1 MRTLS
6 ADSAEDYSPVAARDC
21 AEEDG
26 DHGEGDHPI
35 NIASIEE
42 LPAAF
47 DSSPSLAGKHGEV
60 PVQLLY
66 CQNLYLDSLVL
77 YDCFAMRWITALN
90 NHDVLAMNT
99 MTVDDL

>member
-1 MRTLS
+1 MDICRKHSSFSREGRERGGKERWVRTLS
-6 ADSAEDYSPVAARDC
+6 ADSAEDYSPVTARDC
-21 AEEDG
+21 AEEDS

-60 PVQLLY
+60 AVQLLY
-66 CQNLYLDSLVL
+66 CQNLYLDS
-77 YDCFAMRWITALN
+77 
-90 NHDVLAMNT
+90 
-99 MTVDDL
+99 